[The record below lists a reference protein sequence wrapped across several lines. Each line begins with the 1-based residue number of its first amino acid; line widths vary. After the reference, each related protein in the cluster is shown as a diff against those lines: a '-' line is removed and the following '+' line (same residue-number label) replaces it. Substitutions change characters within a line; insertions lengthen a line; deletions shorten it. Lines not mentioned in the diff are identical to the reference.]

1 MHSNVLNV
9 RIFRVAVCDIDLV
22 ANVSERSS
30 VIEQI
35 SQKFDGEKFNLRR
48 LNELEVTKQCQME
61 ITKRFATLENLSV
74 DEDINRVCENIKEN
88 INTSVKDSLVLHE
101 LKQHLRFDEECSG
114 FLDHRKQHKMQW
126 VQDTNHC
133 SVDNLNNL
141 RRDASR
147 HFRKK
152 EGISES

>member
-88 INTSVKDSLVLHE
+88 IKTSAKGSLGLQAM
-101 LKQHLRFDEECSG
+101 KQHKPWFAEECFG
-114 FLDHRKQHKMQW
+114 FSDQRRQAKMQW
-126 VQDTNHC
+126 VQDPSQSN
-133 SVDNLNNL
+133 VDNLNNV
-141 RRDASR
+141 
-147 HFRKK
+147 
-152 EGISES
+152 